1 MCLIIPFW
9 SRNLEYP
16 VKIIDKLN
24 NLTCIGESKIRL
36 LWAYSLDPL
45 LWSCWDKH
53 LTLTSSINQK
63 SAVRIL
69 SYAQR
74 REHAIVYQPVHIN
87 TTIIIYSQV
96 FTKYE
101 K

>member
-1 MCLIIPFW
+1 MYWGIKNTPTMGLFTRSSPM
-9 SRNLEYP
+9 
-16 VKIIDKLN
+16 V
-24 NLTCIGESKIRL
+24 
-36 LWAYSLDPL
+36 YS
-45 LWSCWDKH
+45 CGDKH